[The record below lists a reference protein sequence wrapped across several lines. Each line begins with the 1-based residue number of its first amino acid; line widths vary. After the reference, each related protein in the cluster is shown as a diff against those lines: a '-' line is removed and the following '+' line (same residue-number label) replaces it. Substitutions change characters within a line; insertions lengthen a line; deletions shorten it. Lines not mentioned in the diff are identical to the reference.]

1 MLFCIIL
8 QKSDCNKQEIKEKA
22 ECIAVEK
29 KKKEDACAKKNKKA
43 KQSKYSSDSETDS
56 NTDSGSDTEEDSDS
70 GSDSDSCSDSGKK
83 KKSKVQK
90 DCVKKTKSKTDC
102 ESKAK
107 KSTKTSNVKKSQKS
121 PDSDSS
127 DDSASDSDDCDK
139 KKKKKSSIDKKKIAA
154 CIIAGGIAGKIIK
167 SKHDSSSSESQSS
180 SESDSDRKKTTTVI
194 DKKKLATGEST
205 LDVTVIVREWYE
217 RLIIDVSARSKKG
230 GSNASGDIGVIVQ
243 KAVKT
248 ITETLRIIS
257 ANAHKS
263 VSDKTTVTQYQAS
276 IEWTKNLV
284 IQSSHTIKAIGI
296 NSAASSSSKTGGIEQ
311 MRPIAV
317 AIQEQVNVEIRRY
330 KLVVEKTEKVQKQ
343 DEIVVS
349 VIEHKQNNDKICTG
363 RKSAVNRKDYC
374 EKLEKHVSEVV
385 AESKVVVVSW
395 FAQLI
400 RNVSIRIHQG
410 GSNIDQDITL
420 LIEKSKLELVSTI
433 NRTQTKFSS
442 SIEVYE
448 KDKTFALV
456 EYHIQES
463 LKAVQATVDSK
474 IVEVQ
479 EIVSKHHSESDVTE
493 KLSVVLESSKV
504 TITET
509 LEATHAQS
517 VTVIKQETTQ
527 TESTVKII
535 DTVDIVKTA
544 VTHWH
549 TKLTEEIHAISIDT
563 TITNKEQKIST
574 LIEEA
579 TVDIQRVTV
588 EAKSKVTQEC
598 SSVKKISKSK
608 EQELLTTIDYVHD
621 TFSTDV
627 KKIQQVSIEAV
638 KKSDTNIKETI
649 SSVIHASHEKIDTA
663 LSRTTATVIGVAT
676 AALAVH
682 VINKQEKQEEKKPEK
697 KTSHGELSV
706 DVEENITVI
715 SKWFELF
722 TKRISGSVQKSEGDV
737 VQNVTSVTEHAEQEI
752 TEIISTARNDFVKRL
767 SLQNLDQES
776 YNYACKHYEES
787 LESVR
792 VSIVTEIVEVKKVA
806 IHAHT
811 TGNVQELE
819 TKLTKLTETSNE
831 RIKVAMGSSV
841 VISHKAQ
848 PTTSSSGKKTEAVVQ
863 IEVKESDDI
872 VIGEQDIDFSRKEST
887 VTTHDETKKSE
898 KGNQ

>member
-1 MLFCIIL
+1 M
-8 QKSDCNKQEIKEKA
+8 
-22 ECIAVEK
+22 
-29 KKKEDACAKKNKKA
+29 
-43 KQSKYSSDSETDS
+43 
-56 NTDSGSDTEEDSDS
+56 
-70 GSDSDSCSDSGKK
+70 
-83 KKSKVQK
+83 
-90 DCVKKTKSKTDC
+90 
-102 ESKAK
+102 
-107 KSTKTSNVKKSQKS
+107 
-121 PDSDSS
+121 
-127 DDSASDSDDCDK
+127 
-139 KKKKKSSIDKKKIAA
+139 
-154 CIIAGGIAGKIIK
+154 
-167 SKHDSSSSESQSS
+167 
-180 SESDSDRKKTTTVI
+180 
-194 DKKKLATGEST
+194 
-205 LDVTVIVREWYE
+205 IVREWYE

-230 GSNASGDIGVIVQ
+230 GSNASGDIEVIVQ
-243 KAVKT
+243 KAIKT

-330 KLVVEKTEKVQKQ
+330 KLVVEKTEKVQKK
-343 DEIVVS
+343 DETVVS

-374 EKLEKHVSEVV
+374 EKLETHVSEVV

-400 RNVSIRIHQG
+400 RDVSIRIHQG

-479 EIVSKHHSESDVTE
+479 EIVSKHHSESEVTE

-517 VTVIKQETTQ
+517 VTVIKQETIQ

-535 DTVDIVKTA
+535 DTVDTVKTA

-549 TKLTEEIHAISIDT
+549 TKLAEEIHAISIDT
-563 TITNKEQKIST
+563 TITNKEQRIST

-588 EAKSKVTQEC
+588 EAKSKVAQEC

-649 SSVIHASHEKIDTA
+649 SSVIHTSHEKIDTA
-663 LSRTTATVIGVAT
+663 LTRTTATVIGVAT

-682 VINKQEKQEEKKPEK
+682 AINKQEKKPEK

-887 VTTHDETKKSE
+887 ITTHDETKKSE
-898 KGNQ
+898 KGN